1 MPILTLTLGQVAL
14 STHPLHT
21 PRLLI
26 GSHPE
31 ADLRID
37 SLAVA
42 PRHAELIAAEDGYR
56 VQGLDPEYPIRV
68 NGEDPSDTPLGHGD
82 SFFVGAYRIFYGE
95 EGQALPLWEPDGT
108 GDTPTRPAP
117 PIPNPPPAAPSPTP
131 ETTGS
136 AYLQILNG
144 PRIGR
149 LLPIDQ
155 PCTALIRGEPGEIDL
170 IREGDDYLLQLRQTT
185 RRVLVDGVPV
195 GEAPLSLRSGQEL
208 QIGPLRLWF
217 FVR

>member
-1 MPILTLTLGQVAL
+1 MPTLTLTLGQVAL
-14 STHPLHT
+14 STHSLQT

-31 ADLRID
+31 ADLRLD

-42 PRHAELIAAEDGYR
+42 PRHAELIATEDGYR
-56 VQGLDPEYPIRV
+56 VRGLDPEYPVRV
-68 NGEDPSDTPLGHGD
+68 NGQDPSDTPLGHGD
-82 SFFVGAYRIFYGE
+82 SFIVGAYRIFYGE
-95 EGQALPLWEPDGT
+95 EGQALPLWEPEGT
-108 GDTPTRPAP
+108 GDIPVEPPP
-117 PIPNPPPAAPSPTP
+117 PIPSPPPPPSP
-131 ETTGS
+131 ETTAT

-144 PRIGR
+144 PRIGL

-155 PCTALIRGEPGEIDL
+155 PCTPLIRGEPGEIDL
-170 IREGDDYLLQLRQTT
+170 IRDGDDYLLQVRQSS
-185 RRVLVDGVPV
+185 RRVLVDGVPP
-195 GEAPLSLRSGQEL
+195 GEAPLSLRNGQEI